1 MIVKETICLNCGT
14 ICNGSYCPNCGQST
28 QTPTRITMRTFGK
41 SFMMS
46 FSGITSDFW
55 ETFVGLILHP
65 WIIIKE
71 YIHGKWT
78 KYSSPI
84 AMLMQLLVV
93 FTVIYSILGDIFGI
107 DLLSLQNITITNN
120 WFAKTILSSDILFKM
135 ILLLPVAI
143 SCYIVYRKAGSHKY
157 NFAEYFTACVYMDC
171 AFCIYN
177 YVLIKPIELLNT
189 NVAYGLKVVMMIIVG
204 TIALFKAFPIQS
216 PWKRYATWLKF
227 MTLNIGL
234 IAIIFMIIYWIASS
248 E

>member
-1 MIVKETICLNCGT
+1 MIVKEIICLNCGT

-28 QTPTRITMRTFGK
+28 QTPARITMRTFGK
-41 SFMMS
+41 SFMEN

-65 WIIIKE
+65 WIVIKE

-107 DLLSLQNITITNN
+107 DLLSRQNITITNN

-135 ILLLPVAI
+135 TLLLPVAI
-143 SCYIVYRKAGSHKY
+143 SCYIVYRKVGSHKY
-157 NFAEYFTACVYMDC
+157 NFAEYFTAYVYMDC
-171 AFCIYN
+171 AFC
-177 YVLIKPIELLNT
+177 V
-189 NVAYGLKVVMMIIVG
+189 
-204 TIALFKAFPIQS
+204 
-216 PWKRYATWLKF
+216 
-227 MTLNIGL
+227 
-234 IAIIFMIIYWIASS
+234 
-248 E
+248 